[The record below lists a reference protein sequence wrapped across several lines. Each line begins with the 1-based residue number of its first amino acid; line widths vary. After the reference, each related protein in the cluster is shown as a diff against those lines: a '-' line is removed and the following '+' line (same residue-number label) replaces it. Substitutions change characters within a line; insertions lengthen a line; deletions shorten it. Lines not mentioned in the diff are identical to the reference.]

1 MKFLKKSFPV
11 LVFVTVVLAVSC
23 SNNSSKSSS
32 SDSGSG
38 SGSSSE
44 PTVLTRYEAGTSLR
58 NYTKIYSYTYQGP
71 ITDANGTHNVTRTY
85 RIGIGHSG
93 LTRCV
98 VSEGVERWRLLEGQ
112 QQNTG
117 PDGGNLYFVAY
128 DFDNLSAGNYVT
140 DNLTATTDGVSVNLK
155 FSHAEAKKFM
165 CDSYSVYE
173 NPYDTSSRRIAYFPG
188 IAQSN
193 LPATVV
199 FNRE

>member
-32 SDSGSG
+32 SGSGSG
-38 SGSSSE
+38 SGSTDNS
-44 PTVLTRYEAGTSLR
+44 VATRWERGNSLQ
-58 NYTKIYSYTYQGP
+58 NYSKIYTYTYQGP

-85 RIGIGHSG
+85 RLG
-93 LTRCV
+93 LASAGFIRCV
-98 VSEGVERWRLLEGQ
+98 VSEGAEKWNILEGYQ
-112 QQNTG
+112 ENTG
-117 PDGGNLYFVAY
+117 PDGGNLYFVAC
-128 DFDNLSAGNYVT
+128 DLDWSYVT
-140 DNLTATTDGVSVNLK
+140 DNLTATTDGRDINIK
-155 FSHAEAKKFM
+155 FSWAEAKKFM

-193 LPATVV
+193 LPGTVV